1 MHAVRGFIDAGRR
14 LMLDSRRVMVGMEE
28 KMRRVAIAVA
38 ALVVSGPCAFAQNPT
53 VRYFTGV
60 PNLLE
65 DLDTDV
71 ILKETRQGA
80 KIVSAEIDVCHLPAP
95 NSPLRERFVVQL
107 KPQGN
112 RLVGSGQS
120 QESKTPVTIDLNRT
134 AANNEVKFEGT
145 IKYGD
150 RTFKSLSEEN
160 TDISEK
166 EFKEQT
172 ATDET
177 ITDNPADFREVTPGT
192 VAFRVAR
199 GSLVDFLKALRA
211 ENVKVQSFSIAPSCD
226 ALRRGYLE
234 VQADVDPER
243 ASALVAKAKSL
254 PGVTRAGWTSGGID
268 LSRAIKFPATGW
280 RDASGKLDRDKLG
293 KAISALAGK
302 VLNGKSATAEWD
314 DVTGELAITVKRP
327 DETVPGLGLTEV
339 IDIPLVV
346 SGEKP
351 GANNTIVIRIGS
363 LSSELEDDGGSPKLS
378 MSNQSNG
385 ESPEPFGADALLEAL
400 AKDFKAETWD
410 SDKEAWTK

>member
-1 MHAVRGFIDAGRR
+1 
-14 LMLDSRRVMVGMEE
+14 
-28 KMRRVAIAVA
+28 MRRVAIA
-38 ALVVSGPCAFAQNPT
+38 ALALLVSGPCAFAQTT

-80 KIVSAEIDVCHLPAP
+80 KIVSAELDVCHLPVP

-120 QESKTPVTIDLNRT
+120 QESKTPISIDLNRT
-134 AANNEVKFEGT
+134 VANNEVKFEGT

-150 RTFKSLSEEN
+150 RTFKALSEEN

-172 ATDET
+172 AIDET
-177 ITDNPADFREVTPGT
+177 IIDNPADFREVTPGT
-192 VAFRVAR
+192 IAFRVTRA
-199 GSLVDFLKALRA
+199 SLLDFLKALRA

-243 ASALVAKAKSL
+243 AAALIAKAKSL
-254 PGVTRAGWTSGGID
+254 PGVTRAGWTAGGID
-268 LSRAIKFPATGW
+268 LSRAIRFPATGW

-293 KAISALAGK
+293 KALAALAGK

-327 DETVPGLGLTEV
+327 DETVPGLQLTEV
-339 IDIPLVV
+339 IEIPMVV

-351 GANNTIVIRIGS
+351 GASNVLVIRVGS
-363 LSSELEDDGGSPKLS
+363 LSSELDDDGGSPKLS
-378 MSNQSNG
+378 LSNQSNG
-385 ESPEPFGADALLEAL
+385 DSPEPFGADGLLEAL
-400 AKDFKAETWD
+400 AKEFKAETWD
-410 SDKEAWTK
+410 SEKEAWTK

>member
-1 MHAVRGFIDAGRR
+1 
-14 LMLDSRRVMVGMEE
+14 
-28 KMRRVAIAVA
+28 MRRVAITAL
-38 ALVVSGPCAFAQNPT
+38 ALVMSGPCAFAQNPT

-120 QESKTPVTIDLNRT
+120 QESKTPVAIDLART

-192 VAFRVAR
+192 VAFRVTRA
-199 GSLVDFLKALRA
+199 SLVDFLKALRA
-211 ENVKVQSFSIAPSCD
+211 ENVKLQSFSIAPSCD

-243 ASALVAKAKSL
+243 AAALIAKAKSL

-268 LSRAIKFPATGW
+268 LSRAIKFPAAAW
-280 RDASGKLDRDKLG
+280 RDASGKLDREKLG
-293 KAISALAGK
+293 KAISAVAGK